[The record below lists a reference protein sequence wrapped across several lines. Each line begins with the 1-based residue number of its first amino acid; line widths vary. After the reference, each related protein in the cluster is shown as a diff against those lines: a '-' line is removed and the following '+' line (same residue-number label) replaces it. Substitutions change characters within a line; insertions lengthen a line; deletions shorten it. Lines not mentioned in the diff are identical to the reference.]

1 MVEKLKF
8 IWMDGKLVNWDNA
21 NVHVLTHSLHYGL
34 GAFEGIRSY
43 ETVDSKSAI
52 FRLQD
57 HIRRLFD
64 SAHIV
69 QIKIPFSINALI
81 NACKETVKANDIK
94 ESYIRPIAYIGEGA
108 IGVNPKDNPIGVS
121 IIVTKMGKYLGKE
134 AMEKGAKVKISSFTR
149 YFVNSAMTRAK
160 LTGNYMTSV
169 LAKREVVSL
178 GFDEALMLDTDGF
191 IAEGTGENI
200 FIVKNG
206 ILKTTPFTSILPG
219 ITRSTVI
226 QVAKDFGYDYSII
239 SADSIQ
245 FIKDTENLTSA
256 IKYLSENTNIGL
268 VGFNLNDRQAWE
280 GYIDL
285 IPNLY
290 FKIKQLNLQQDD
302 CFLFEGLRF
311 YPCEVIRNFF
321 LAKTECLINN
331 KWDENLKLGEHEDY
345 FYRLKQTQWTVN
357 YCPDISANYINEK
370 PEEYLKYRQRMYSEF
385 RTMLQKKYNISGW
398 IHYEK

>member
-1 MVEKLKF
+1 
-8 IWMDGKLVNWDNA
+8 
-21 NVHVLTHSLHYGL
+21 
-34 GAFEGIRSY
+34 
-43 ETVDSKSAI
+43 
-52 FRLQD
+52 
-57 HIRRLFD
+57 
-64 SAHIV
+64 
-69 QIKIPFSINALI
+69 
-81 NACKETVKANDIK
+81 
-94 ESYIRPIAYIGEGA
+94 
-108 IGVNPKDNPIGVS
+108 
-121 IIVTKMGKYLGKE
+121 
-134 AMEKGAKVKISSFTR
+134 
-149 YFVNSAMTRAK
+149 
-160 LTGNYMTSV
+160 MTSKIAILYTTFLRND
-169 LAKREVVSL
+169 LAFKTIQSIQPFLNEHTILLIADQNLPERRININPNWHYTINYSL
-178 GFDEALMLDTDGF
+178 PFDCWLSYARNFLVD
-191 IAEGTGENI
+191 
-200 FIVKNG
+200 
-206 ILKTTPFTSILPG
+206 
-219 ITRSTVI
+219 R
-226 QVAKDFGYDYSII
+226 AKDFGYDYSII

-385 RTMLQKKYNISGW
+385 R
-398 IHYEK
+398 

>member
-226 QVAKDFGYDYSII
+226 QVAKDFGYEVREDRFTRDELYIADEAFFTGTAAEVTPIGEVDGRVIGKGGIGPITKKIQTTYFDII
-239 SADSIQ
+239 RG
-245 FIKDTENLTSA
+245 KN
-256 IKYLSENTNIGL
+256 
-268 VGFNLNDRQAWE
+268 
-280 GYIDL
+280 
-285 IPNLY
+285 
-290 FKIKQLNLQQDD
+290 
-302 CFLFEGLRF
+302 
-311 YPCEVIRNFF
+311 
-321 LAKTECLINN
+321 
-331 KWDENLKLGEHEDY
+331 
-345 FYRLKQTQWTVN
+345 
-357 YCPDISANYINEK
+357 
-370 PEEYLKYRQRMYSEF
+370 
-385 RTMLQKKYNISGW
+385 KKYAEW
-398 IHYEK
+398 LTYV